1 MAENSDG
8 QDKIFDATPKRIE
21 DAKKEGQVLT
31 SKEVFVLSS
40 MFSMILM
47 GFLIYLNSNEII
59 RTFTQYF
66 NWSDRIE
73 NITLLGYLRDF
84 EFFSFLLILTF
95 IILLPFIITFFTQ
108 LLVFREINF
117 ATKALYFKS
126 NRISLIQGFKRMF
139 GIKAFVELAKA
150 MAKVILLL
158 SLSGFIIYFSIEN
171 IKVIPFMS
179 LLSSLKTSTFIALK
193 LVGFL
198 SIVLAIIAIVDF
210 IWQRHQW
217 LEQLKM
223 TTQEVRDEL
232 KQTEGSPEV
241 RSRIRSMQRST
252 AEAGREARAAIQDV
266 PEARVIIKNPVHFAV
281 ALKYDESTP
290 TPIILAMGRGHLAQ
304 EILKIGAKQD
314 IQIIEHAFLARA
326 LFFSGQIGKEIA
338 SELYVAIAAVLAFV
352 YRLERN
358 EEVSFP
364 EIDIPSELIFD
375 EAGRNIQIEIR

>member
-326 LFFSGQIGKEIA
+326 LFFTGQIGKEIA

-375 EAGRNIQIEIR
+375 EAGRNI

>member
-47 GFLIYLNSNEII
+47 GLLIYFNSNEIVRI
-59 RTFTQYF
+59 FTQYF

-73 NITLLGYLRDF
+73 NITLLRYLRDF
-84 EFFSFLLILTF
+84 EFFSFILILTI
-95 IILLPFIITFFTQ
+95 IILLPFIVTFLTQ
-108 LLVFREINF
+108 LIVFREINF
-117 ATKALYFKS
+117 ATKALNFKS
-126 NRISLIQGFKRMF
+126 NRISVIQGFKRMF
-139 GIKAFVELAKA
+139 GVKAFVELAKA
-150 MAKVILLL
+150 MAKVVLLL
-158 SLSGFIIYFSIEN
+158 SLAGFIIYLSVEN
-171 IKVIPFMS
+171 IKSIPFMS
-179 LLSSLKTSTFIALK
+179 LLSSLKVSTFIALK

-252 AEAGREARAAIQDV
+252 AEAGREARAAIKDV

-281 ALKYDESTP
+281 ALKYDETTP
-290 TPIILAMGRGHLAQ
+290 TPVILAMGRGHLAQ
-304 EILKIGAKQD
+304 EILKIGAKQEV
-314 IQIIEHAFLARA
+314 QIIEHAFLARA

-338 SELYVAIAAVLAFV
+338 SELYIAIAAVLAFV
-352 YRLERN
+352 YRVERN
-358 EEVSFP
+358 EDVSFP
-364 EIDIPSELIFD
+364 EIDIPSEMIFD
-375 EAGRNIQIEIR
+375 ETGKNI

>member
-47 GFLIYLNSNEII
+47 GLLIYINSKEII
-59 RTFTQYF
+59 RIFTQYF
-66 NWSDRIE
+66 SWSDRIE

-84 EFFSFLLILTF
+84 EFFSFLFVLTI
-95 IILLPFIITFFTQ
+95 IILLPFIITFLTQ
-108 LLVFREINF
+108 LIVFREINF
-117 ATKALYFKS
+117 ATKALNFKS
-126 NRISLIQGFKRMF
+126 NRISVIQGFKRMF

-150 MAKVILLL
+150 MAKVVLLL
-158 SLSGFIIYFSIEN
+158 SLAGLIIYFSVEN
-171 IKVIPFMS
+171 IKLIPFMS
-179 LLSSLKTSTFIALK
+179 LLSSLEISTFIALK

-223 TTQEVRDEL
+223 TSQEVRDEL

-252 AEAGREARAAIQDV
+252 AEAGREARAAIKDV

-290 TPIILAMGRGHLAQ
+290 TPVILAMGRGHLAQ
-304 EILKIGAKQD
+304 EILKIGAKQE

-338 SELYVAIAAVLAFV
+338 SELYIAIAAVLAFV

-364 EIDIPSELIFD
+364 EIDIPSEMIFD
-375 EAGRNIQIEIR
+375 EAGRNI

>member
-1 MAENSDG
+1 MAENPDG

-47 GFLIYLNSNEII
+47 GLLIYFNSNEIVRI
-59 RTFTQYF
+59 FTKYF

-73 NITLLGYLRDF
+73 NITLLRYLRDF
-84 EFFSFLLILTF
+84 EFFSFILILTI
-95 IILLPFIITFFTQ
+95 IILLPFIITFLTQ
-108 LLVFREINF
+108 LIVFREINF
-117 ATKALYFKS
+117 ATKALNFKS
-126 NRISLIQGFKRMF
+126 NRISVIQGFKRMF
-139 GIKAFVELAKA
+139 GVKAFVELAKA
-150 MAKVILLL
+150 MAKVVLLL
-158 SLSGFIIYFSIEN
+158 SLAGFIIYLSVEN
-171 IKVIPFMS
+171 IKSIPFMS
-179 LLSSLKTSTFIALK
+179 LLSSLKVSTFIALK

-252 AEAGREARAAIQDV
+252 AEAGREARAAIKDV

-281 ALKYDESTP
+281 ALKYDETTP
-290 TPIILAMGRGHLAQ
+290 TPVILAMGRGHLAQ
-304 EILKIGAKQD
+304 EILKIGAKQEV
-314 IQIIEHAFLARA
+314 QIIEHAFLARA

-338 SELYVAIAAVLAFV
+338 SELYIAIAAVLAFV
-352 YRLERN
+352 YRVERN
-358 EEVSFP
+358 EDVSFP
-364 EIDIPSELIFD
+364 EIDIPSEMIFD
-375 EAGRNIQIEIR
+375 EAGKNI

>member
-47 GFLIYLNSNEII
+47 GLLFYINSNEII
-59 RTFTQYF
+59 RMFTQYF

-73 NITLLGYLRDF
+73 NIKLLGYLRDF
-84 EFFSFLLILTF
+84 ELFSFIFTLTI
-95 IILLPFIITFFTQ
+95 IILLPFIITFLTQ

-126 NRISLIQGFKRMF
+126 NRISVIQGFKRMF
-139 GIKAFVELAKA
+139 GVKAFVELAKA
-150 MAKVILLL
+150 MAKVVLLL
-158 SLSGFIIYFSIEN
+158 SLAGFIIYFSVEN
-171 IKVIPFMS
+171 IKLIPFVS
-179 LLSSLKTSTFIALK
+179 LLSSLKISTFIALK

-223 TTQEVRDEL
+223 TNQEVRDEL

-252 AEAGREARAAIQDV
+252 AEAGREARAAIKDV

-290 TPIILAMGRGHLAQ
+290 TPVILAMGRGHLAQ
-304 EILKIGAKQD
+304 EILKIGAKQE

-338 SELYVAIAAVLAFV
+338 SELYIAIAAVLAFV

-364 EIDIPSELIFD
+364 EIDIPSEMIFD
-375 EAGRNIQIEIR
+375 EAGRNI

>member
-47 GFLIYLNSNEII
+47 GLLFYINSNEII
-59 RTFTQYF
+59 RIFTQYF

-84 EFFSFLLILTF
+84 EFLSFLFILSI
-95 IILLPFIITFFTQ
+95 IILLPFIITFLTQ
-108 LLVFREINF
+108 LIVFREINF

-126 NRISLIQGFKRMF
+126 NRISVIQGFKRMF
-139 GIKAFVELAKA
+139 GVKAFVELAKA
-150 MAKVILLL
+150 MAKVVFLL
-158 SLSGFIIYFSIEN
+158 SLAGFIIYFSVEN
-171 IKVIPFMS
+171 IKLIPFVS
-179 LLSSLKTSTFIALK
+179 LLSSLKISTFIALK

-252 AEAGREARAAIQDV
+252 AEAGREARAAIKDV

-290 TPIILAMGRGHLAQ
+290 TPVILAMGRGHLAQ
-304 EILKIGAKQD
+304 EILKIGAKQE

-338 SELYVAIAAVLAFV
+338 SELYIAIAAVLAFV

-364 EIDIPSELIFD
+364 EIDIPSEMIFD
-375 EAGRNIQIEIR
+375 EAGRNI

>member
-338 SELYVAIAAVLAFV
+338 NELYVAIAAVLAFV

-375 EAGRNIQIEIR
+375 EAGRNI

>member
-47 GFLIYLNSNEII
+47 GLLFYINSNEII
-59 RTFTQYF
+59 RIFTQYF

-84 EFFSFLLILTF
+84 EFLSFLFILSI
-95 IILLPFIITFFTQ
+95 IILLPFIITFLTQ
-108 LLVFREINF
+108 LIVFREINF

-126 NRISLIQGFKRMF
+126 NRISVIQGFKRMF
-139 GIKAFVELAKA
+139 GVKAFVELAKA
-150 MAKVILLL
+150 MAKVVFLL
-158 SLSGFIIYFSIEN
+158 SLAGFIIYFSVEN
-171 IKVIPFMS
+171 IKLIPFVS
-179 LLSSLKTSTFIALK
+179 LLSSLKISTFIALK

-252 AEAGREARAAIQDV
+252 AEAGREARAAIKDV

-281 ALKYDESTP
+281 ALKYDETTP
-290 TPIILAMGRGHLAQ
+290 TPVILAMGRGHLAQ
-304 EILKIGAKQD
+304 EILKIGAKQE
-314 IQIIEHAFLARA
+314 IQIVEHAFLARA

-338 SELYVAIAAVLAFV
+338 SELYIAIAAVLAFV

-364 EIDIPSELIFD
+364 EIDIPSEMIFD
-375 EAGRNIQIEIR
+375 EAGRNI

>member
-59 RTFTQYF
+59 RIFTQYF

-139 GIKAFVELAKA
+139 GVKAFVELAKA

-326 LFFSGQIGKEIA
+326 LFFTGQIGKEIA

-375 EAGRNIQIEIR
+375 EAGRNI

>member
-1 MAENSDG
+1 
-8 QDKIFDATPKRIE
+8 
-21 DAKKEGQVLT
+21 
-31 SKEVFVLSS
+31 
-40 MFSMILM
+40 
-47 GFLIYLNSNEII
+47 
-59 RTFTQYF
+59 
-66 NWSDRIE
+66 
-73 NITLLGYLRDF
+73 
-84 EFFSFLLILTF
+84 
-95 IILLPFIITFFTQ
+95 
-108 LLVFREINF
+108 
-117 ATKALYFKS
+117 
-126 NRISLIQGFKRMF
+126 MF

-290 TPIILAMGRGHLAQ
+290 TPIILAMGRG
-304 EILKIGAKQD
+304 ILPKKSLKLVQNRT
-314 IQIIEHAFLARA
+314 FKLSSMR
-326 LFFSGQIGKEIA
+326 F
-338 SELYVAIAAVLAFV
+338 
-352 YRLERN
+352 
-358 EEVSFP
+358 
-364 EIDIPSELIFD
+364 
-375 EAGRNIQIEIR
+375 

>member
-40 MFSMILM
+40 MFSMILL
-47 GFLIYLNSNEII
+47 GFLFYINSNEIVRI
-59 RTFTQYF
+59 FTQYF
-66 NWSDRIE
+66 DWSDRVE
-73 NITLLGYLRDF
+73 NITMLGYLRDF
-84 EFFSFLLILTF
+84 EFFSFLFILTF

-252 AEAGREARAAIQDV
+252 AEAGREARAAIKDV

-281 ALKYDESTP
+281 ALKYDETTP
-290 TPIILAMGRGHLAQ
+290 TPVILAMGRGHLAQ
-304 EILKIGAKQD
+304 EILKIGVKQE

-326 LFFSGQIGKEIA
+326 LFFTGQIGKEIA

-364 EIDIPSELIFD
+364 EIDIPSEMIFD
-375 EAGRNIQIEIR
+375 EAGRNI

>member
-40 MFSMILM
+40 MFSMILL
-47 GFLIYLNSNEII
+47 GFLFYINSNEIVRI
-59 RTFTQYF
+59 FTQYF
-66 NWSDRIE
+66 DWSDRVE
-73 NITLLGYLRDF
+73 NITMLGYLRDF
-84 EFFSFLLILTF
+84 EFFSFLFILTF
-95 IILLPFIITFFTQ
+95 IILLPFIITFLTQ
-108 LLVFREINF
+108 LIVFREINF
-117 ATKALYFKS
+117 ATKALNFKS
-126 NRISLIQGFKRMF
+126 NRISVIQGFKRMF
-139 GIKAFVELAKA
+139 GIKAFVELGKA
-150 MAKVILLL
+150 MAKVVLLL

-171 IKVIPFMS
+171 IKTIPFMS
-179 LLSSLKTSTFIALK
+179 LLSSLKTSTFITLK
-193 LVGFL
+193 LVGLL

-252 AEAGREARAAIQDV
+252 AEAGREARAAIKDV

-290 TPIILAMGRGHLAQ
+290 TPVILAMGRGHLAQ
-304 EILKIGAKQD
+304 EILKIAAKQD
-314 IQIIEHAFLARA
+314 IQIVEHVFLARA
-326 LFFSGQIGKEIA
+326 LFFTGQIGKEIA
-338 SELYVAIAAVLAFV
+338 SELYVAIAAILAFV

-358 EEVSFP
+358 EEVSLP
-364 EIDIPSELIFD
+364 EIDVPSDLIFD
-375 EAGRNIQIEIR
+375 EAGRNI

>member
-47 GFLIYLNSNEII
+47 GLLIYFNSNEIVRI
-59 RTFTQYF
+59 FTQYF

-73 NITLLGYLRDF
+73 NITLLRYLRDF
-84 EFFSFLLILTF
+84 EFFSFILILTI
-95 IILLPFIITFFTQ
+95 IILLPFIVTFLTQ
-108 LLVFREINF
+108 LIVFREINF
-117 ATKALYFKS
+117 ATKALNFKS
-126 NRISLIQGFKRMF
+126 NRISVIQGFKRMF
-139 GIKAFVELAKA
+139 GVKAFVELAKA
-150 MAKVILLL
+150 MAKVVLLL
-158 SLSGFIIYFSIEN
+158 SLAGFIIYLSVEN
-171 IKVIPFMS
+171 IKSIPFMS
-179 LLSSLKTSTFIALK
+179 LLSSLKVSTFIALK

-252 AEAGREARAAIQDV
+252 AEAGREARAAIKDV

-281 ALKYDESTP
+281 ALKYDETTP
-290 TPIILAMGRGHLAQ
+290 TPVILAMGRGHLAQ
-304 EILKIGAKQD
+304 EILKIGAKQEV
-314 IQIIEHAFLARA
+314 QIIEHAFLARA

-338 SELYVAIAAVLAFV
+338 SELYIAIAAVLAFV
-352 YRLERN
+352 YRVERN
-358 EEVSFP
+358 EDVSFP
-364 EIDIPSELIFD
+364 EIDIPSEMIFD
-375 EAGRNIQIEIR
+375 EAGKNI

>member
-150 MAKVILLL
+150 MTKVILLL

-326 LFFSGQIGKEIA
+326 LFFTGQIGKEIA

-375 EAGRNIQIEIR
+375 EAGRNI

>member
-47 GFLIYLNSNEII
+47 GLLIYINSKEII
-59 RTFTQYF
+59 RIFSQYF
-66 NWSDRIE
+66 YWSDRID
-73 NITLLGYLRDF
+73 NITLLRYLRDF
-84 EFFSFLLILTF
+84 EFLSFILILA
-95 IILLPFIITFFTQ
+95 IIVLLPFIITFLTQ
-108 LLVFREINF
+108 LIVFREINF
-117 ATKALYFKS
+117 ATKALHFKS
-126 NRISLIQGFKRMF
+126 NRISVIQGFKRMF
-139 GIKAFVELAKA
+139 GVKAFVELAKA
-150 MAKVILLL
+150 MAKVVLLL
-158 SLSGFIIYFSIEN
+158 SLAGFIIYLSVEN
-171 IKVIPFMS
+171 IKLIPFMS
-179 LLSSLKTSTFIALK
+179 LLSSLKVSTFIALK

-252 AEAGREARAAIQDV
+252 AEAGREARAAIKDV
-266 PEARVIIKNPVHFAV
+266 HEARVIIKNPVHFAV
-281 ALKYDESTP
+281 ALKYDETTP
-290 TPIILAMGRGHLAQ
+290 TPVILAMGRGHLAQ
-304 EILKIGAKQD
+304 EILKIGAKQE

-338 SELYVAIAAVLAFV
+338 SELYIAIAAVLAFV

-364 EIDIPSELIFD
+364 EIDIPSEMIFD
-375 EAGRNIQIEIR
+375 EAGRNI

>member
-59 RTFTQYF
+59 RIFTQYF

-126 NRISLIQGFKRMF
+126 NRISPIQGFKRMF
-139 GIKAFVELAKA
+139 GVKAFVELAKA

-179 LLSSLKTSTFIALK
+179 LLSSLKTSTLIALK

-223 TTQEVRDEL
+223 TNQEVRDEL

-252 AEAGREARAAIQDV
+252 AEAGREARAAIKDV

-375 EAGRNIQIEIR
+375 EAGRNI

>member
-326 LFFSGQIGKEIA
+326 LFFTGQIGKEIA

-375 EAGRNIQIEIR
+375 EAGRII

>member
-1 MAENSDG
+1 
-8 QDKIFDATPKRIE
+8 
-21 DAKKEGQVLT
+21 
-31 SKEVFVLSS
+31 
-40 MFSMILM
+40 
-47 GFLIYLNSNEII
+47 
-59 RTFTQYF
+59 
-66 NWSDRIE
+66 
-73 NITLLGYLRDF
+73 LGYLRDF

-326 LFFSGQIGKEIA
+326 LFFTGQIGKEIA

-375 EAGRNIQIEIR
+375 EAGRNI

>member
-47 GFLIYLNSNEII
+47 GLLFYINSNEII
-59 RTFTQYF
+59 RMFTQYF

-84 EFFSFLLILTF
+84 EFFSFIFILTI
-95 IILLPFIITFFTQ
+95 IILLPVIITFLTQ
-108 LLVFREINF
+108 LIVFREINF

-126 NRISLIQGFKRMF
+126 NRISVIQGFKRMF
-139 GIKAFVELAKA
+139 GVKAFVELAKA
-150 MAKVILLL
+150 MAKVVLLL
-158 SLSGFIIYFSIEN
+158 SLAGFIIYFSVEN
-171 IKVIPFMS
+171 IKLIPFVS
-179 LLSSLKTSTFIALK
+179 LLSSLKISTFIALK

-223 TTQEVRDEL
+223 TNQEVRDEL

-252 AEAGREARAAIQDV
+252 AEAGREARAAIKDV

-281 ALKYDESTP
+281 ALKYDETTP
-290 TPIILAMGRGHLAQ
+290 TPVILAMGRGHLAQ
-304 EILKIGAKQD
+304 EILKIGAKQE

-338 SELYVAIAAVLAFV
+338 SELYIAIAAVLAFV

-364 EIDIPSELIFD
+364 EIDIPSEMIFD
-375 EAGRNIQIEIR
+375 EAGRNI

>member
-281 ALKYDESTP
+281 ALKYDASTP

-326 LFFSGQIGKEIA
+326 LFFTGQIGKEIA

-375 EAGRNIQIEIR
+375 EAGRNI

>member
-1 MAENSDG
+1 
-8 QDKIFDATPKRIE
+8 
-21 DAKKEGQVLT
+21 
-31 SKEVFVLSS
+31 
-40 MFSMILM
+40 
-47 GFLIYLNSNEII
+47 
-59 RTFTQYF
+59 
-66 NWSDRIE
+66 
-73 NITLLGYLRDF
+73 
-84 EFFSFLLILTF
+84 
-95 IILLPFIITFFTQ
+95 
-108 LLVFREINF
+108 
-117 ATKALYFKS
+117 
-126 NRISLIQGFKRMF
+126 
-139 GIKAFVELAKA
+139 
-150 MAKVILLL
+150 
-158 SLSGFIIYFSIEN
+158 
-171 IKVIPFMS
+171 MS
-179 LLSSLKTSTFIALK
+179 LLGSLKTSTFIALK

-326 LFFSGQIGKEIA
+326 LFFTGQIGKEIA

-375 EAGRNIQIEIR
+375 EAGRNI

>member
-1 MAENSDG
+1 MAENPDG

-47 GFLIYLNSNEII
+47 GLLIYINSNEIVRI
-59 RTFTQYF
+59 FTQYF

-73 NITLLGYLRDF
+73 NITLLRYLRDF
-84 EFFSFLLILTF
+84 EFFSFLFILTI
-95 IILLPFIITFFTQ
+95 IILLPFIVTFLTQ
-108 LLVFREINF
+108 LIVFREINF
-117 ATKALYFKS
+117 ATKALNFKS
-126 NRISLIQGFKRMF
+126 NRISVIQGFKRMF
-139 GIKAFVELAKA
+139 GVKAFVELAKA
-150 MAKVILLL
+150 MAKVVLLL
-158 SLSGFIIYFSIEN
+158 SLAGFIIYLSVEN
-171 IKVIPFMS
+171 IKSIPFMS
-179 LLSSLKTSTFIALK
+179 LLSSLKVSTFIALK

-252 AEAGREARAAIQDV
+252 AEAGREARAAIKDV

-281 ALKYDESTP
+281 ALKYDETTP
-290 TPIILAMGRGHLAQ
+290 TPVILAMGRGHLAQ
-304 EILKIGAKQD
+304 EILKIGVRQE
-314 IQIIEHAFLARA
+314 IQVIEHAFLARA

-338 SELYVAIAAVLAFV
+338 SELYIAIAAVLAFV
-352 YRLERN
+352 YRVERN

-364 EIDIPSELIFD
+364 EIDIPSEMIFD
-375 EAGRNIQIEIR
+375 ETGKNI